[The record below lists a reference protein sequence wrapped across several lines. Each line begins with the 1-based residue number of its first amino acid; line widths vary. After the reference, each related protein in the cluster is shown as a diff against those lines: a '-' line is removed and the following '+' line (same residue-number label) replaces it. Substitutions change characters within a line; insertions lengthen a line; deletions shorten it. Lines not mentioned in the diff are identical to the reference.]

1 MESNESQGAPLA
13 ASVARRDP
21 EFWMALAALLVSA
34 LALLT
39 SLFQASIQRNQ
50 ERAMVW
56 PHVSAGARYS
66 GEGFAFVAKNKGLG
80 PALVHQMELRIDGQ
94 LTPDWTAALDRLLGP
109 KHGYDW
115 DQVSSNDLAG
125 TILGADESRVLFR
138 IPWDA
143 RTREVFG
150 SGRRIE
156 ASICYCSFLRECWR
170 STLGL
175 DHQRVEHCPSMT
187 PAP

>member
-1 MESNESQGAPLA
+1 
-13 ASVARRDP
+13 
-21 EFWMALAALLVSA
+21 
-34 LALLT
+34 
-39 SLFQASIQRNQ
+39 
-50 ERAMVW
+50 
-56 PHVSAGARYS
+56 
-66 GEGFAFVAKNKGLG
+66 VAKNKGLG

-170 STLGL
+170 STDGL
-175 DHQRVEHCPSMT
+175 DHQRVEHCPSVT